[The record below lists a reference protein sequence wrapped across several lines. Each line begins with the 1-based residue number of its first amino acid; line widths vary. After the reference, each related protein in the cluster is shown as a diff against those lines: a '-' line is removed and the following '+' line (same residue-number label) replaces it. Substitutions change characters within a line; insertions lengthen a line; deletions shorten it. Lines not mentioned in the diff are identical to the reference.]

1 MPEHLRALVV
11 ILALAGAAIF
21 AFEKAHL
28 SPANAN
34 DFKRLRNL
42 WIASTLA
49 AFLSHDFW
57 LYAVV
62 ETLLILLWSK
72 HSENRAAVFLLL
84 LFVIPVGSIQVPGLG
99 LVNYIFDMNH
109 PRLLSM
115 LLLVPCVL
123 LTFRTAVAGSRIP
136 DGLFLS
142 YILLTVMLQFRQTTF
157 TDTLRFSFH
166 TILDSVLPYYAFSRS
181 LKDMAAFRQ
190 ALLCFLFAG
199 FIVSLVAMF
208 EVVKHW
214 LLYRAV
220 QDALGISFTGSYLGR
235 ADLLRANGPA
245 GHPIALGYVM
255 MVATGFYLYLRNSV
269 ESALWRHVGLAI
281 LAGGLMASLSRGPWL
296 GAMVLLSVFAATG
309 DRPLRNLAVLGIAAT
324 TGIAALVIV
333 PGGEKILNL
342 LPFIG
347 TTEAANIEYRS
358 RLFSNALAVIQRNLW
373 FGSVDYLQTP
383 EMQEMIQGQG
393 IIDIV
398 NSYVRIALA
407 AGLVGLALFAAFFA
421 SAVLGVRRAM
431 KSVVARN
438 SDEYLLGRSL
448 LATAMAVLFTIA
460 TVSSIVNIPIIYWS
474 LAGML
479 VGYARM
485 IRSQNSEKF
494 SSTGS
499 VINLTYKARA
509 QHLYARGK
517 GKE

>member
-1 MPEHLRALVV
+1 MV

-28 SPANAN
+28 SPANSL

-57 LYAVV
+57 FYAVV

-72 HSENRAAVFLLL
+72 HSENRTAVFLLL

-123 LTFRTAVAGSRIP
+123 LTFRTSVAGSRIP
-136 DGLFLS
+136 DVLFLS

-190 ALLCFLFAG
+190 TLLCFLFAG
-199 FIVSLVAMF
+199 FVISLVAMF
-208 EVVKHW
+208 EVAKHW

-220 QDALGISFTGSYLGR
+220 QDALGISFTGGYLSR
-235 ADLLRANGPA
+235 AEMLRASGPT

-255 MVATGFYLYLRNSV
+255 MVATGFYLYIRSSV
-269 ESALWRHVGLAI
+269 ENALWRRAGLA
-281 LAGGLMASLSRGPWL
+281 LFAGGLIASLSRGPWL
-296 GAMVLLSVFAATG
+296 GTIVLLSVFAATG
-309 DRPLRNLAVLGIAAT
+309 GKPLRNLIALGFFAT
-324 TGIAALVIV
+324 MGIAALLIV
-333 PGGEKILNL
+333 PGGEKVLNL

-347 TTEAANIEYRS
+347 ATEAGNIEYRS
-358 RLFSNALAVIQRNLW
+358 RLFSNALAVVQRNLW

-383 EMQEMIQGQG
+383 EMQEMIQGEG

-398 NSYVRIALA
+398 NSYIGIALS
-407 AGLVGLALFAAFFA
+407 AGGVGLALFVAFFA
-421 SAVLGVRRAM
+421 SAVLGARRAM
-431 KSVVARN
+431 KSVMKRN

-448 LATAMAVLFTIA
+448 LATAIAVLFTIA
-460 TVSSIVNIPIIYWS
+460 TVSSIMHIPIIYWS

-479 VGYARM
+479 VAYTRM
-485 IRSQNSEKF
+485 IHHSMKD
-494 SSTGS
+494 
-499 VINLTYKARA
+499 
-509 QHLYARGK
+509 GK
-517 GKE
+517 